1 MKPMG
6 MALVGIGPGAVP
18 HLLSLNDL
26 RAEVDLR
33 WAIHARLPRLH
44 CVL

>member
-26 RAEVDLR
+26 RADG
-33 WAIHARLPRLH
+33 
-44 CVL
+44 